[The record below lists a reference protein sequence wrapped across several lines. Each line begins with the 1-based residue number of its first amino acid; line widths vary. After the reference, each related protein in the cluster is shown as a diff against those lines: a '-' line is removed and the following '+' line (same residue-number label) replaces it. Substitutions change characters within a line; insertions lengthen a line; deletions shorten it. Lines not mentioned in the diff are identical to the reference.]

1 MSAYISAVEII
12 LTQELESLLEKR
24 RMIQVKLSALGD
36 VSSRVNEVSEREQE
50 LFRLAVRKL
59 ESEALQVDSEILA
72 TEVTKS
78 ITQRYMLEQA
88 HALSDYAC

>member
-1 MSAYISAVEII
+1 MSTYISAVEII

-24 RMIQVKLSALGD
+24 RMIKVKLSALED
-36 VSSRVNEVSEREQE
+36 VSSRLDEVSESEQE
-50 LFRLAVRKL
+50 LFRLAVKKL
-59 ESEALQVDSEILA
+59 ESEAIHLDAEILA